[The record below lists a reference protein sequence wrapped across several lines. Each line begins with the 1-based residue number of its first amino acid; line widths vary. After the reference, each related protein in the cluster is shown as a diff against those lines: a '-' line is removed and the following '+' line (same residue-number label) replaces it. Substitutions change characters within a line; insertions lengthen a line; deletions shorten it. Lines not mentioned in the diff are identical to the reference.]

1 MAGRHGRRVAAVML
15 RRRLDRLEG
24 QRGKSEM
31 IADITV
37 LHPMVTPSAAGPV
50 VVGAMLRRAG
60 EPWRHLTREP
70 GEALGAFM
78 ARAEGAR

>member
-1 MAGRHGRRVAAVML
+1 MTL

-24 QRGKSEM
+24 RMPLPASSPP
-31 IADITV
+31 AAV
-37 LHPMVTPSAAGPV
+37 LRPVVVPSAAGPV

>member
-1 MAGRHGRRVAAVML
+1 MTL
-15 RRRLDRLEG
+15 RRRLDRLEAR
-24 QRGKSEM
+24 RGKFDMMSN
-31 IADITV
+31 ITV
-37 LHPMVTPSAAGPV
+37 LRPVVTPSAAGPV

>member
-1 MAGRHGRRVAAVML
+1 MTL
-15 RRRLDRLEG
+15 RRRLDRLEA
-24 QRGKSEM
+24 QHGKCDIMS
-31 IADITV
+31 DITV
-37 LHPMVTPSAAGPV
+37 LRPVVTPSASGPV

-78 ARAEGAR
+78 ARARGDC